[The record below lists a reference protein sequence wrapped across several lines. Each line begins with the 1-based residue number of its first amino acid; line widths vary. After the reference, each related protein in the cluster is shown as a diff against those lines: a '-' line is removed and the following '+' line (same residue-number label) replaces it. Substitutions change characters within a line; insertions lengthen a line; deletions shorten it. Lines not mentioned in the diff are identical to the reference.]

1 MIRPVQM
8 MQTARRAAAAAVLAA
23 ALAASGADARDA
35 DSAPRFR
42 LFPDPAPDGPAPAGG
57 VAGAGRPEKA
67 PPTRRFWLA
76 AGELLGIEALSWG
89 FNRFAAD
96 ESYADISWQSLRDN
110 LRAGFTFDTDKFAT
124 NQIGHAFGGSYY
136 FNAARS
142 NGFTFWESGL
152 FTVAGSALWEIAGE
166 TQGPSLNDL
175 VNTTLGGTVT
185 GEASY
190 RLSQM
195 LLDDRSRGGVRVLR
209 EAAAGLV
216 NPVQLLTRVF
226 TGEAWAVRAE
236 RGADVGPSLFVATLD
251 AGWRHDDS
259 SGRTNP
265 DQGFFKA
272 GIRYGDPFDRTVSR
286 PFDAFDLD
294 VELTS
299 PSTDLLTHAE
309 IRGLLGGWNLEP
321 GSKGT
326 RHVFGVFMDF
336 DYTNDDTH
344 IFSSQSFRFGLLSL
358 RPLGE
363 GTELRAEALGAVL
376 PLAALENDHLPE
388 SAGLVGRGYDY
399 GPGAAVTT
407 AVCVRRDER
416 DLATLAYSVTWIHT
430 SNGIGRNATLQS
442 LRAEAR
448 LPVAGPLAVGGSGSW
463 ESRLTTYDDH
473 PTVRADST
481 VWRAFVSWMFR

>member
-1 MIRPVQM
+1 M
-8 MQTARRAAAAAVLAA
+8 MQTTRRAAAALLAA
-23 ALAASGADARDA
+23 ALAAPGADARDA
-35 DSAPRFR
+35 DTPPRFR
-42 LFPDPAPDGPAPAGG
+42 LFPDPAPAAPAPEGGNADAAGKG
-57 VAGAGRPEKA
+57 
-67 PPTRRFWLA
+67 PPKKRFWLA
-76 AGELLGIEALSWG
+76 AGELAAVEALSWG

-124 NQIGHAFGGSYY
+124 NQIGHSFGGSYY

-152 FTVAGSALWEIAGE
+152 FTLAGSALWEIAGE

-185 GEASY
+185 GEATY

-195 LLDDRSRGGVRVLR
+195 LLDDRSRGGARVLR

-216 NPVQLLTRVF
+216 NPVQLLTRVL
-226 TGEAWAVRAE
+226 TGDAWAVRAE
-236 RGADVGPSLFVATLD
+236 RGAAVWPSLFVATLD
-251 AGWRHDDS
+251 AGWRDDDS
-259 SGRTNP
+259 IGRAHAG
-265 DQGFFKA
+265 QAFFEA
-272 GIRYGDPFDRTVSR
+272 AIRYGDPFDRTVSR

-309 IRGLLGGWNLEP
+309 VRGLLGGWDLSP
-321 GSKGT
+321 GSKGA
-326 RHVFGVFMDF
+326 RHVLGVFMDF
-336 DYTNDDTH
+336 DYTNDDTY

-358 RPLGE
+358 RHLGK
-363 GTELRAEALGAVL
+363 GTDLRAEALGAVL
-376 PLAALENDHLPE
+376 PLAALQNDHLPE
-388 SAGLVGRGYDY
+388 SAGLVGRAYDY

-407 AVCVRRDER
+407 AVRVRRDER
-416 DLATLAYSVTWIHT
+416 DLATLAYSVFWVHP
-430 SNGIGRNATLQS
+430 SNGIGRNATLQTF
-442 LRAEAR
+442 RAEAR
-448 LPVAGPLAVGGSGSW
+448 LPVAGPLAVGGSW
-463 ESRLTTYDDH
+463 AWFSRLSTYDDH

-481 VWRAFVSWMFR
+481 QWRAFVSWMSR